1 MLADYPTLINTV
13 ALIRPVNWTE
23 EYGTIENSNQTE
35 AGTDVVDV
43 TRRGKMTI
51 TASYKCSSFWAKKFI
66 DWYSLATLTVKI
78 YDPSTDGYV
87 EHTMRMRNLKKKTIK
102 NSEKISYGNGLYE
115 VSFKLVEF

>member
-1 MLADYPTLINTV
+1 MLSDYPTLINTV
-13 ALIRPVNWTE
+13 ALIRPTGWTE
-23 EYGTIENSNQTE
+23 EYGTIETVNQTE

-51 TASYKCSSFWAKKFI
+51 TASFKCSSFWAKKFI

-78 YDPSTDGYV
+78 YDPSSNGYI
-87 EHTMRMRNLKKKTIK
+87 EHNMRMRDLKKKTIK
-102 NSEKISYGNGLYE
+102 HSEKISYGNGLYE